1 MTPAETPAPGPA
13 GPSDGSAATPQDAA
27 PRASRAPIIALVVAT
42 LALIATIAA
51 PRHGIP
57 STLVVIV
64 ATVAGGTFAFLEQRR
79 PSVGIRPVAAA
90 IGLVLL
96 AAVVVYPQSSNDVWS
111 YTMYGRMVSVHDASP
126 YHHVPADFPHDPFDR
141 RVSPIWQHRGSV
153 YGPAFVAYAAGV
165 TFVAGDSVLLDR
177 LLFQL
182 GAALVVMLALWLVWR
197 RTRSPAAVAWLG
209 LQPVFGA
216 IVVNSGQIDA
226 FIGLAILVAAVLAS
240 QRRGAAAGFA
250 IALASLVKITSLLAL
265 AGLVFWA
272 WRRKERRVAVRAVV
286 TAAATIAV
294 VYLPFLAGASHV
306 LSGADHMVTPGSPWN
321 LPAQLLVGKDAGR
334 DLAARLLPNS
344 TLGVLFNLSLG
355 LVVLA
360 AIVVAWRWSRADTP
374 DLATG
379 AAAASYAIAA
389 EYTLPWYAAWALPV
403 VATRRPSPLAWVI
416 WIQGAVLLAAW
427 KLPTHHTGSV
437 ADTVLRGTLA
447 YAVPIV
453 LLVAYLALRPRHDA
467 TAGSESEPALA
478 GGTG

>member
-1 MTPAETPAPGPA
+1 MHRV
-13 GPSDGSAATPQDAA
+13 
-27 PRASRAPIIALVVAT
+27 PRASIVALV
-42 LALIATIAA
+42 IATVTLVGAIAA

-57 STLVVIV
+57 TTLVVIV
-64 ATVAGGTFAFLEQRR
+64 ATVAGGTFAWLEQRR
-79 PSVGIRPVAAA
+79 PRMGIRPVAAA
-90 IGLVLL
+90 VGLVLL
-96 AAVVVYPQSSNDVWS
+96 AALVIGPQSSNDVWS

-153 YGPAFVAYAAGV
+153 YGPAFVAYAASL
-165 TFVAGDSVLLDR
+165 TFLAGNSVLVDR

-182 GAALVVMLALWLVWR
+182 GAALAVVLALLLVWR

-209 LQPVFGA
+209 LHPVFGA

-226 FIGLAILVAAVLAS
+226 FIGLAILVAAVLAA
-240 QRRGAAAGFA
+240 QRRGAASGFA
-250 IALASLVKITSLLAL
+250 IAVASLVKITSLLAL
-265 AGLVFWA
+265 VGLVFWA
-272 WRRKERRVAVRAVV
+272 WRSHEWRVAKRAVV
-286 TAAATIAV
+286 TACVTIAV

-334 DLAARLLPNS
+334 DLAARLLPDS
-344 TLGVLFNLSLG
+344 TLSLLFYLSLG

-360 AIVVAWRWSRADTP
+360 TVVLGWRWARASGP
-374 DLATG
+374 ELATG
-379 AAAASYAIAA
+379 AAIASYAIAA

-416 WIQGAVLLAAW
+416 WVQGAVLLAAW

-447 YAVPIV
+447 YALPIV
-453 LLVAYLALRPRHDA
+453 LLVAYLAWRPRDA
-467 TAGSESEPALA
+467 TAVGSRPTTPAA
-478 GGTG
+478 ADGPG

>member
-1 MTPAETPAPGPA
+1 VTPAEPPAPGPP
-13 GPSDGSAATPQDAA
+13 GPSDRSAATPDGTARRGS
-27 PRASRAPIIALVVAT
+27 RASTVALVVAT
-42 LALIATIAA
+42 LALIGAIAA

-57 STLVVIV
+57 TTLVVIV
-64 ATVAGGTFAFLEQRR
+64 ASVAGGSVAFLEQRR
-79 PSVGIRPVAAA
+79 PRLGIRPIAVA

-96 AAVVVYPQSSNDVWS
+96 AAVVTFPESSNDVWS
-111 YTMYGRMVSVHDASP
+111 YTMYGRMVSQHDASP

-182 GAALVVMLALWLVWR
+182 GAALVVVLALWLVWR
-197 RTRSPAAVAWLG
+197 RTRSPAAVAFLG
-209 LQPVFGA
+209 LHPVFGA

-226 FIGLAILVAAVLAS
+226 FIGLAILVAAVLAA
-240 QRRGAAAGFA
+240 QRRGAASGFA

-265 AGLVFWA
+265 AGIVFWA

-286 TAAATIAV
+286 TAGVTVAV

-355 LVVLA
+355 LVVLLG
-360 AIVVAWRWSRADTP
+360 VVLAWRWARGDTP
-374 DLATG
+374 DLAVG
-379 AAAASYAIAA
+379 AATASYAITA

-403 VATRRPSPLAWVI
+403 VAARRLSPLAWVI

-447 YAVPIV
+447 YALPIV
-453 LLVAYLALRPRHDA
+453 LLVAYLAVRPRDD
-467 TAGSESEPALA
+467 TIGSRPPEPALA